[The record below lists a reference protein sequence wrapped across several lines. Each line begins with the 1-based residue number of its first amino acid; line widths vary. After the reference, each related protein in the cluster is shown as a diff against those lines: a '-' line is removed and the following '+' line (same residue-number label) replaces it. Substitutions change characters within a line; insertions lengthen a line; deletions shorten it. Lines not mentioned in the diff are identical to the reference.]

1 MEQQFI
7 ESKYLLVLLHYN
19 FEILISF
26 RHHKILL
33 SFRHH
38 EILLS
43 FRHHEILLSFGHHE
57 ILLSFGHHEILLS
70 FGHHEILLSFGH
82 QSTTIIKISILTAY
96 HSNGENKKCITD
108 FKKSTRPTC
117 ETTRQ
122 VYRMSGIFVPWTL
135 IFVI

>member
-26 RHHKILL
+26 RHHKLLL

-43 FRHHEILLSFGHHE
+43 FR
-57 ILLSFGHHEILLS
+57 HHEILLS

-108 FKKSTRPTC
+108 F
-117 ETTRQ
+117 
-122 VYRMSGIFVPWTL
+122 
-135 IFVI
+135 